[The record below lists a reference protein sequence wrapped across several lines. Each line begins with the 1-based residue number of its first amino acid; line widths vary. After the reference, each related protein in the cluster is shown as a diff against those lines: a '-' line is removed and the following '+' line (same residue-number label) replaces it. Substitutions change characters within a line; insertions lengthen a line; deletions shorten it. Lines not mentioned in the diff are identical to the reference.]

1 MSPCDATRLPSS
13 PLRPRPC
20 RRACPSSPAPP
31 RDGPHGPAASLQ
43 GSLGPRIPPGGR
55 PSGACEPGPGPGLAP
70 PAPRPPPPGG
80 PRATLTA
87 RAAGRRPRRTAAGA
101 LTSAYATAGAAT
113 SARTAGGAG
122 CVCLKKKKE
131 GIGVGLVLVFFFF
144 LFCLVP
150 GAPRPPL
157 RRLGP
162 VGGAARPGVPA
173 ERPRPGP
180 GEASAPQGRQ
190 PARSAGGA
198 RRCGPA
204 GAAGLCGLVRLSRTR
219 AARPSAV
226 DNEFAF
232 PRGDSRRIREPRG
245 GK

>member
-1 MSPCDATRLPSS
+1 MVVVVNLSKDRERSWF
-13 PLRPRPC
+13 
-20 RRACPSSPAPP
+20 
-31 RDGPHGPAASLQ
+31 GFGF
-43 GSLGPRIPPGGR
+43 
-55 PSGACEPGPGPGLAP
+55 
-70 PAPRPPPPGG
+70 
-80 PRATLTA
+80 
-87 RAAGRRPRRTAAGA
+87 
-101 LTSAYATAGAAT
+101 
-113 SARTAGGAG
+113 
-122 CVCLKKKKE
+122 
-131 GIGVGLVLVFFFF
+131 FFFF

-226 DNEFAF
+226 DDEFAF